1 MIPSFVELTSKCNL
15 PNPKGSHQ
23 RMSAF
28 HVENM
33 ATGQKTV
40 LGEEGST
47 IDGTFD
53 AVIMDHQE
61 GALTTD
67 RHPATM
73 IPTWIDVEVTHQAET
88 TMATSTE
95 VEAQEGLPQ
104 GILASMKVIRAMRA
118 TAVAGETN
126 MSLSHVLQSLPS

>member
-1 MIPSFVELTSKCNL
+1 
-15 PNPKGSHQ
+15 
-23 RMSAF
+23 MSAF
-28 HVENM
+28 RVENM

-40 LGEEGST
+40 LGEEGSM

-61 GALTTD
+61 GPLTTD

-73 IPTWIDVEVTHQAET
+73 IPTWTDVEVTHQAET
-88 TMATSTE
+88 TMAINTE

-118 TAVAGETN
+118 TAVAGIKRLEYRARAVDGPKN
-126 MSLSHVLQSLPS
+126 CRESSSW

>member
-1 MIPSFVELTSKCNL
+1 
-15 PNPKGSHQ
+15 
-23 RMSAF
+23 MSAF

-40 LGEEGST
+40 LGEEGSM

-73 IPTWIDVEVTHQAET
+73 IPTWTDVEVTHQAET
-88 TMATSTE
+88 TMATNTE

-118 TAVAGETN
+118 TAVAGIKRLEYRARAVDGPKN
-126 MSLSHVLQSLPS
+126 CRESSSW